1 MEKSPIPVIDIK
13 KYGGKQV
20 AIADGKIVATGRTLE
35 EVIRRVKKLSPSR
48 SLQEVKMFSVPKTL
62 SVIYIYN
69 AYNDFRYWWTKIYG
83 LATPN

>member
-1 MEKSPIPVIDIK
+1 MEKSPTPVIDVK

-20 AIADGKIVATGRTLE
+20 AIADGKIVATGRTLD

-48 SLQEVKMFSVPKTL
+48 PLQEVKMFSVPKTL

-69 AYNDFRYWWTKIYG
+69 A
-83 LATPN
+83 